1 MIEKLLLHLQY
12 ECELAGIDLPW
23 DAAIKRLH
31 PGSRDSA
38 ALQHLVKLR
47 TILLTEGHMVP
58 PKVKTKNKKGPEY
71 SPELRGFIRPH
82 NGGPFETRI
91 VGWNEKVED
100 RSKNIENPEIIRGSG
115 RYPRK
120 NGRPVKAAFNSGKGR
135 SQRREHTS
143 DSGTPALP
151 KAHLMITLDVHPKH
165 LAQFPAG
172 TGRVQNDKDNRSPEM
187 VDQTVADEE
196 DKFGSGE
203 DYDFDGNED
212 GGSDNDEESDYDR
225 DEKEDQCR
233 SDVSI
238 KREDINEETVVE
250 VNCDNLVKTRNGLND
265 GLPDSEGRSIKTK
278 PEAYGHKRMLSFE
291 AAVGSLAGRTQ
302 FDMVAPA
309 FAHHCAD
316 GFGNGLSTYS
326 SVTFGQ
332 VLDPHNMYNDPSII
346 GSDFNGLPDTSP
358 RTLATGRAN
367 DRNLILSNE
376 RYQPCLYYQVSA
388 ESNMGHLPDGLILEQ
403 TSDEGTV
410 STLDDVK
417 SGDSWPGTRH
427 ESYSHPND
435 FVNLQR
441 QSSPKSVPI
450 DMSDFLIATDDT
462 ATEQY
467 NFTPL
472 PVYPQESRL
481 NFPNVGFGPGY
492 DKENHDVD
500 DPLYHNIL
508 PASRFSSL

>member
-71 SPELRGFIRPH
+71 NPELRGFIRPH
-82 NGGPFETRI
+82 NGAPFETRI
-91 VGWNEKVED
+91 VGWNEKIED

-120 NGRPVKAAFNSGKGR
+120 NGRSVKAASKSGKGR
-135 SQRREHTS
+135 SQQREHTS
-143 DSGTPALP
+143 DSGTPTLP
-151 KAHLMITLDVHPKH
+151 KAHCMVTLDVHPKY

-172 TGRVQNDKDNRSPEM
+172 TGRVQDEKDDRYSEM
-187 VDQTVADEE
+187 IDQTVDDEE
-196 DKFGSGE
+196 DSFGSCE
-203 DYDFDGNED
+203 DYDVDGNED
-212 GGSDNDEESDYDR
+212 GGSDSGEQSDSDR
-225 DEKEDQCR
+225 DEEEDQYQ
-233 SDVSI
+233 SDDSI
-238 KREDINEETVVE
+238 KREHIKEETVVE
-250 VNCDNLVKTRNGLND
+250 VNCDNVIETPNWPND
-265 GLPDSEGRSIKTK
+265 GLPDIEGPSIKSK

-291 AAVGSLAGRTQ
+291 AAVGSLAGHTQ
-302 FDMVAPA
+302 FDVVVPA
-309 FAHHCAD
+309 FAHHCTD
-316 GFGNGLSTYS
+316 GFGNGIPTYS
-326 SVTFGQ
+326 SGPLGQ

-346 GSDFNGLPDTSP
+346 GSDFNGLRATLPS
-358 RTLATGRAN
+358 TLATGGAYDQN
-367 DRNLILSNE
+367 VILSNE
-376 RYQPCLYYQVSA
+376 RYQPFPYYQVSA
-388 ESNMGHLPDGLILEQ
+388 ESKIGHLPDGLILEQ
-403 TSDEGTV
+403 TSDESTT
-410 STLDDVK
+410 STLDDIK
-417 SGDSWPGTRH
+417 SGDTWPGTRY

-435 FVNLQR
+435 FVNFQR
-441 QSSPKSVPI
+441 HSSLKSVPNY
-450 DMSDFLIATDDT
+450 MSDFLIATDDT

-467 NFTPL
+467 NSTPI
-472 PVYPQESRL
+472 PVYPTEGQL
-481 NFPNVGFGPGY
+481 NFRNVGFGPGY

-508 PASRFSSL
+508 SASR